1 MDAERKVAMNS
12 NLRAMFEQQKSM
24 KALRFT
30 NSFRGRLLLVLAALL
45 VLTLGTQYLLNLRAA
60 SNGRRMREMQEQSLI
75 AGVTLG
81 VKGLSSK
88 SRLFELIGQ
97 QNNPLLDPQTS
108 RVVNIVIVD
117 NEWTLTDSLDLEL
130 LKVNGEYA
138 TRKLQEITT
147 LPPVMNLNYLP
158 QEDRARFP
166 TTAANQT
173 AGAPAEAH
181 AVPVETEKGRWY
193 VIVVLKS
200 FRDPLSFWS
209 NQAVR
214 PLIYTLPVLL
224 GATFFVGILVWRF
237 TRPITDLSSA
247 ARRVAAGDFDFRVP
261 AANRSDEM
269 GQLASRFNE
278 MISRLSHTREL
289 EAQLNQAEQSA
300 VVGRLASAIAHEIRN
315 PLNYINLTLDH
326 LRTSFAPE
334 DVKKRETFERLAQQ
348 LKVEVARIN
357 TLISEFLNYS
367 RPSPLELRPLD
378 LRAEAEDALRMV
390 EVKAAE
396 SDIETR
402 VEQEG
407 EMPPVIGDADSLRSV
422 FTNLIINGMQAIDG
436 DGGNLTIRISSENSG
451 HSARIEVTDTGRGIA
466 PEDIS
471 KVFEPYFST
480 KDTGTGLGL
489 AIVKKAIDDHGG
501 TISVKSKLGAGT
513 TFTITLPT
521 EAASAS
527 DKTTGDE

>member
-1 MDAERKVAMNS
+1 
-12 NLRAMFEQQKSM
+12 M

-30 NSFRGRLLLVLAALL
+30 SSFRGRLLLVLAALL
-45 VLTLGTQYLLNLRAA
+45 VLTLGTQYFLNLRAA
-60 SNGRRMREMQEQSLI
+60 RNGRRMREAQEQALI

-81 VKGLSSK
+81 VKGLSST
-88 SRLFELIGQ
+88 SRLVELINL

-108 RVVNIVIVD
+108 RVANIIIVNNDWIV
-117 NEWTLTDSLDLEL
+117 TDSLDLEL
-130 LKVNGEYA
+130 LKVNGEY
-138 TRKLQEITT
+138 TKRQLQDITT

-158 QEDRARFP
+158 REDRARFP
-166 TTAANQT
+166 NNTENQT
-173 AGAPAEAH
+173 AGAPAESH

-193 VIVVLKS
+193 VIVVLRS

-214 PLIYTLPVLL
+214 PLVYTLPVLL
-224 GATFFVGILVWRF
+224 LAILGVMFLVWRF
-237 TRPITDLSSA
+237 TRPITDLSNA
-247 ARRVAAGDFDFRVP
+247 ARRVAAGNFDFRVP
-261 AANRSDEM
+261 AADRSDEM

-326 LRTSFAPE
+326 LRTQFAPE
-334 DVKKRETFERLAQQ
+334 DERKRETFERLAQQ

-357 TLISEFLNYS
+357 TRISEFLNYS

-396 SDIETR
+396 SNIETR
-402 VEQEG
+402 VEQTNDV
-407 EMPPVIGDADSLRSV
+407 PPVIGDAEALRSV

-436 DGGNLTIRISSENSG
+436 DGGKLTISISSENSG
-451 HSARIEVTDTGRGIA
+451 HNARIEITDTGRGIA
-466 PEDIS
+466 PDDIS

-489 AIVKKAIDDHGG
+489 AIVKKAVDDHGG
-501 TISVKSKLGAGT
+501 TISVKSKQGVGT

-521 EAASAS
+521 EAASAGDKATS
-527 DKTTGDE
+527 DE